1 MLKKMIARYKS
12 YSLNSSI
19 TSRKLL
25 CNDHVL
31 FLFVTFFHDFKCSQS
46 SQTIHTNCCFIFF
59 KMSSRQM
66 LQVISCC
73 QNGNVFLICSFH
85 RTLHYYE
92 KISNISTI
100 TMNVLQYLEGWDI
113 GATAADI
120 NPPLR
125 LG

>member
-1 MLKKMIARYKS
+1 MT
-12 YSLNSSI
+12 LNAHNRHKRFI
-19 TSRKLL
+19 RIV
-25 CNDHVL
+25 VL
-31 FLFVTFFHDFKCSQS
+31 S
-46 SQTIHTNCCFIFF
+46 FF